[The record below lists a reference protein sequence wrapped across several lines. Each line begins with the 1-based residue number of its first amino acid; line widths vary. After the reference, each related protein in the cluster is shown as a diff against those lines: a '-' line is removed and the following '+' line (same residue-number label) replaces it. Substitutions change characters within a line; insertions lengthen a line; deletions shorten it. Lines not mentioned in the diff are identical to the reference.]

1 MNDEQTIAALCTP
14 PGGAIS
20 IIRVSGDDS
29 LVIANKVWKGDTPLS
44 KIPPR
49 VMRLG
54 KCAVSCDSSVGDSV
68 LAVCMPG
75 PNSYTGEDVVELH
88 CHGGALVSKRL
99 LEAVLVAGAK
109 HAAPGEFTLRAFMN
123 SKLDLTQAE
132 AVADIISAR
141 GDMALN
147 LAEKQMSGALGNQM
161 RDIRAELSD
170 ILSES
175 ESRMDFPEEEL
186 DWKSVDSL
194 LESANSC
201 SARIADLLS
210 TAGDGTILREGVRI
224 VIAGRPNAGK
234 SSLLNLILGSDR
246 AIVTAIPGTTRDTI
260 EELASIR
267 GIPVKLVDT
276 AGIREAENAIEGI
289 GVERSFESL
298 RTAQI
303 VLWVLDASGDQQA
316 EVDEMMRHLNSDRD
330 VLAVWNKVDI
340 AAKPITEENIAK
352 IGVPSVMVSVLENSG
367 MEQLYDAIEKIVWH
381 GKTAEEPEV
390 AVNARHAELLATAGE
405 ALSTL
410 SENLGEEE
418 WELASSKIRTAISAL
433 GTITGEDA
441 DPDVLDDIFSRFCI
455 GK

>member
-20 IIRVSGDDS
+20 IIRISGEKS
-29 LVIANKVWKGDTPLS
+29 LEIANKVWKGATVLS
-44 KIPPR
+44 KNPAR

-54 KCAVSCDSSVGDSV
+54 KCVFADDSSVGDSV

-88 CHGGALVSKRL
+88 CHGGVLVSKRL

-132 AVADIISAR
+132 AVSDIISAR
-141 GDMALN
+141 GDMALH
-147 LAEKQMSGALGNQM
+147 LAEKQMSGVLGNQM
-161 RDIRAELSD
+161 RDIRAELTQ

-194 LESANSC
+194 LDAANSC
-201 SARIADLLS
+201 SASIADLLE

-246 AIVTAIPGTTRDTI
+246 AIVTSMPGTTRDTI

-276 AGIREAENAIEGI
+276 AGIREAEDAIEGI

-303 VLWVLDASGDQQA
+303 ILWVLDASGDR
-316 EVDEMMRHLNSDRD
+316 ESEITEMKRHLTSTRE
-330 VLAVWNKVDI
+330 VIAVWNKVDI
-340 AAKPITEENIAK
+340 AATPVAETEITTTNA
-352 IGVPSVMVSVLENSG
+352 PSVLVSALKNSG
-367 MEQLYDAIEKIVWH
+367 MELLYDAIEKIVWH
-381 GKTAEEPEV
+381 GATAEEPEV
-390 AVNARHAELLATAGE
+390 AINARHAELLATAGE

-410 SENLGEEE
+410 SENLADEE
-418 WELASSKIRTAISAL
+418 WELASSKIRTAIYAL

>member
-1 MNDEQTIAALCTP
+1 MNDEQTIAALCTA

-20 IIRVSGDDS
+20 IIRISGADS
-29 LVIANKVWKGDTPLS
+29 LEIANKIWKGNRPLS
-44 KIPPR
+44 KKPAR

-54 KCAVSCDSSVGDSV
+54 KCAVASDSHVGDVV

-99 LEAVLVAGAK
+99 LESVLVAGAK

-141 GDMALN
+141 GEMALN

-161 RDIRAELSD
+161 RDIRAELAD
-170 ILSES
+170 LLSES

-194 LESANSC
+194 LESAKSC
-201 SARIADLLS
+201 SARIADLLR
-210 TAGDGTILREGVRI
+210 TVGEGTILREGVRV

-246 AIVTAIPGTTRDTI
+246 AIVTDIPGTTRDTI

-316 EVDEMMRHLNSDRD
+316 EEGEMKRHLNPDRD
-330 VLAVWNKVDI
+330 VIAVWNKVDI
-340 AAKPITEENIAK
+340 AKKPPREGERPCNA
-352 IGVPSVMVSVLENSG
+352 VPSVFVSALENSG
-367 MEQLYDAIEKIVWH
+367 MEKLYDAIEKVVWH
-381 GKTAEEPEV
+381 GKIAAEPEV
-390 AVNARHAELLATAGE
+390 AVNARHAGLLATAGE

-410 SENLGEEE
+410 AENLADEE

>member
-1 MNDEQTIAALCTP
+1 
-14 PGGAIS
+14 
-20 IIRVSGDDS
+20 
-29 LVIANKVWKGDTPLS
+29 
-44 KIPPR
+44 
-49 VMRLG
+49 
-54 KCAVSCDSSVGDSV
+54 
-68 LAVCMPG
+68 
-75 PNSYTGEDVVELH
+75 
-88 CHGGALVSKRL
+88 
-99 LEAVLVAGAK
+99 LEAVLLSGAK

-132 AVADIISAR
+132 AVSDIISAR

-147 LAEKQMSGALGNQM
+147 LAEKQMSGVLGNQM
-161 RDIRAELSD
+161 RDIRNELTQ

-186 DWKSVDSL
+186 DWKPVNVL
-194 LESANSC
+194 LDAAQHC
-201 SARIADLLS
+201 SARIADLLR

-246 AIVTAIPGTTRDTI
+246 AIVTSIPGTTRDTI

-276 AGIREAENAIEGI
+276 AGIREAEDAIEGI
-289 GVERSFESL
+289 GVERSFASL
-298 RTAQI
+298 RTAQV
-303 VLWVLDASGDQQA
+303 VLWVLDASGNR
-316 EVDEMMRHLNSDRD
+316 ESEIIEMKRHLTSTSE
-330 VLAVWNKVDI
+330 VIAVWNKVDI
-340 AAKPITEENIAK
+340 VATPIAEIETTISDLPT
-352 IGVPSVMVSVLENSG
+352 VLVSALQNKG
-367 MEQLYDAIEKIVWH
+367 MEQLYDAIEKIVWR
-381 GKTAEEPEV
+381 GAIAEEPEV
-390 AVNARHAELLATAGE
+390 AVNARHAELLATAEE

-410 SENLGEEE
+410 SESLADEE
-418 WELASSKIRTAISAL
+418 WELASSKIRTAIYAL